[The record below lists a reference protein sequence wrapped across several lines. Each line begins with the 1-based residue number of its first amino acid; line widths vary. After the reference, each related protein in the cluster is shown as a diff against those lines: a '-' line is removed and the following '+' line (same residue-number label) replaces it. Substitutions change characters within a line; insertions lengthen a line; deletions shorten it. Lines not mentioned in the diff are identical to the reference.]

1 MFSAITYDILY
12 SQAKCALFTSAH
24 KNTASIILD
33 LFTISSLLD
42 DKIIL
47 FILIYLEVN
56 MLLDIVHSLTVCH
69 VLND

>member
-1 MFSAITYDILY
+1 MFSVITYDILY
-12 SQAKCALFTSAH
+12 SQAKCALFTSTD

-47 FILIYLEVN
+47 FLIYLEVN
-56 MLLDIVHSLTVCH
+56 MLLDMVHSLTVCH